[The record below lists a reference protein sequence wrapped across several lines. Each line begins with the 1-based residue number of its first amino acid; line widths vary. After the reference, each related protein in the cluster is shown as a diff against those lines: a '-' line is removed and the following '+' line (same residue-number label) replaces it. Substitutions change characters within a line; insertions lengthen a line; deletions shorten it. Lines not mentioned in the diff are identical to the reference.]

1 MSESRAEA
9 VETDEPDVM
18 GTDLTVQEPM
28 SDDGMDAV
36 IAVAEKMDAY
46 TKAMDTIINAII
58 KRAYPGDF
66 VCHAQENDPEEKKK
80 ANIGAAA
87 AERIATFLGIQE
99 RNWTMGV
106 KEWSDD
112 HKHFT
117 YIYEADFGFK
127 NRWVHA
133 IGRAGT
139 RDKFFGFAKGAWK
152 ALEDVQED
160 HIRTAAFRG
169 CRKEGVRLLLGL
181 RSIPVKKLIQL
192 GYNAAEINYA
202 GFESRGKTLGDTAKA
217 VDAKTGMAEKV
228 ITVAEISPAE
238 GVSKATNKPWRR
250 LDIRDTD
257 GVLWLMWSAP
267 GGKGKR
273 EAILLDSMTSK
284 AQVKVHFQINK
295 TDRGEKY
302 EIIRV
307 NDCIDENGG
316 SK

>member
-1 MSESRAEA
+1 MSEPRAEA

-46 TKAMDTIINAII
+46 AKAMDTIINAII

-152 ALEDVQED
+152 PLEDVQED

-192 GYNAAEINYA
+192 GYSAAEINYA
-202 GFESRGKTLGDTAKA
+202 GFESRGKPLDAAAK
-217 VDAKTGMAEKV
+217 VIDPKTGMAEKEIV
-228 ITVAEISPAE
+228 VSEIHPKEGIT
-238 GVSKATNKPWRR
+238 GNKNWRK
-250 LDIRDTD
+250 LDVRDT
-257 GVLWLMWSAP
+257 GGTMWLMWSAI

-273 EAILLDSMTSK
+273 ETQLVHSLQTK
-284 AQVKVHFQINK
+284 TPVKVNFQIK
-295 TDRGEKY
+295 QTDRGDQL
-302 EIIRV
+302 EIIKV
-307 NDCIDENGG
+307 NGEIDDNGG